1 MQSLSRWLVA
11 LCALCLTLSAC
22 AREGTLRE
30 RLRERAEARRSG
42 APSPADYPRLTAAGD
57 YSFKLEHDGLTRH
70 YRVHVPRSLR
80 SGQRPAVLLA
90 FHGGGG
96 NMNHMA
102 DDDNYGLIAKSESA
116 GFVVVFANGYSAL
129 PGGGLATWN
138 AGECCGSAR
147 DKDVDDVGFVRKVL
161 ADLESRIEVDTR
173 RVFATGMSNG
183 GLFAYRL
190 ACEMPDRI
198 HAIAAVA
205 GTDNTRVCNP
215 TRPIPVL
222 HIHAKNDT
230 HVLFEGGAGQD
241 AFRDVTKVT
250 QFTSVPE
257 TIARWTRRN
266 GCEPTPKAVLE
277 RPGAYCER
285 YSPCKEGATVQLC
298 VTAAGGHS
306 WPGASKVR
314 RGKEPASQAL
324 SANDVMWD
332 FFQTTVP

>member
-1 MQSLSRWLVA
+1 MRRRSPWLVA

-22 AREGTLRE
+22 AREGGLRE
-30 RLRERAEARRSG
+30 RLRERAEARRSE
-42 APSPADYPRLTAAGD
+42 ASHPADDGRLTAPGD
-57 YSFKLEHDGLTRH
+57 YTYTLQHGGLTRR
-70 YRVHVPRSLR
+70 YRVHVPRSVR
-80 SGQRPAVLLA
+80 PGQRPALLLA

-116 GFVVVFANGYSAL
+116 GFVVVFPNGYSTM

-147 DKDVDDVGFVRKVL
+147 DKDVDDVGFVREVL
-161 ADLESRIEVDTR
+161 ADLATRIEVDTR

-198 HAIAAVA
+198 RAIAAVA
-205 GTDNTRVCNP
+205 GTDNTRTCNP
-215 TRPIPVL
+215 SRPIPVL

-241 AFRDVTKVT
+241 AFRDVAKVT

-266 GCEPTPKAVLE
+266 GCGTTPRAVLE
-277 RPGAYCER
+277 RPGAYCESYFLCR
-285 YSPCKEGATVQLC
+285 EGATVQLC

-306 WPGASKVR
+306 WPGAAKVR

-332 FFQTTVP
+332 FFEKTVP